1 MRQVRCQ
8 RCNHMFT
15 LSRDLIA
22 AALGELEQKEQDYYT
37 LECPKC
43 RRAIKVP
50 RPDLERMQPG
60 Q

>member
-1 MRQVRCQ
+1 
-8 RCNHMFT
+8 MFT